1 MTKHVLLCSSFQQ
14 VLWYV
19 QINILKVHV
28 QYTWVHWIIGIII
41 KLTIVNTNTCIVT
54 LYFIHGTCSLLEIL
68 FKSISNHHWSLRK
81 MKVNRPVY
89 DMEFRQFPCWDG
101 HVQILCLFNCLALFY
116 KHAFA
121 FQPLLNFEK
130 RLFKLDSS
138 TEVRNFEIIVSI
150 SVFRCFIVDSNIV
163 LYPAFSWQDV
173 TFVININ
180 WFRFP

>member
-1 MTKHVLLCSSFQQ
+1 MICTD
-14 VLWYV
+14 
-19 QINILKVHV
+19 
-28 QYTWVHWIIGIII
+28 QYIESTCTIYLGTLNNWNHHQTNNSGIP
-41 KLTIVNTNTCIVT
+41 T

-130 RLFKLDSS
+130 RLFKLDPS

>member
-1 MTKHVLLCSSFQQ
+1 MNNSTDQYRYIESTCTIYLGTLNNWNHHQTNNSEYQYMYCHTIFHS
-14 VLWYV
+14 WYM
-19 QINILKVHV
+19 
-28 QYTWVHWIIGIII
+28 
-41 KLTIVNTNTCIVT
+41 
-54 LYFIHGTCSLLEIL
+54 FSLGNSLQEY
-68 FKSISNHHWSLRK
+68 FKSSLVLAK
-81 MKVNRPVY
+81 MKVKRPVY

-121 FQPLLNFEK
+121 FQPLINFEK

-163 LYPAFSWQDV
+163 FYPAFSWQDV

>member
-1 MTKHVLLCSSFQQ
+1 MICTDQYIESTCTCTIYLGTLNNWNHHQTNNSGIPIHVLSHYISFM
-14 VLWYV
+14 
-19 QINILKVHV
+19 VHV
-28 QYTWVHWIIGIII
+28 LSW
-41 KLTIVNTNTCIVT
+41 K
-54 LYFIHGTCSLLEIL
+54 F
-68 FKSISNHHWSLRK
+68 SLRVFQIITGPCEK
-81 MKVNRPVY
+81 WKWTDQFMK
-89 DMEFRQFPCWDG
+89 FRQFPCWDG

-121 FQPLLNFEK
+121 FQPILNFEK
-130 RLFKLDSS
+130 RLFKLDPS
-138 TEVRNFEIIVSI
+138 TAVRNFEIIVSI